1 MLIKKNLVFF
11 LPNFSKGGAANSI
24 IKLCEKLDKKK
35 YNIYIISIGKNYY
48 KDRVNKFC
56 KKIYELNYQK
66 SIFSFFKIRSIIFK
80 LMEYNK
86 STLFISNINYGN
98 VLSVIFLRNIAN
110 LKILLIERTSIN
122 ELNIYYSFKDYIKK
136 NIIKILMII
145 FYKKA
150 DLIIANSKNVAEI
163 LSNLIKKKVSFIY
176 PPSINKLYKNINPN
190 FKKKTVLTIV
200 TAGRLAIEKNLNII
214 ILSLNYLKFKNFQ
227 LFIFGDGPEKYKL
240 KNLVKI
246 NSLQTKVR
254 FFSYTE
260 NLDKFYLKSD
270 LFINSSHFE
279 GFPNSVVEAINFNL
293 PVICSNSG
301 GGIKDIL
308 LNGKAGTLFDTNNY
322 LDLANK
328 INLFKK
334 DPFLFY
340 RKAKLAK
347 KNIRKFTLRNNL
359 NSYNKIFTALL
370 K

>member
-35 YNIYIISIGKNYY
+35 YDIYIISIGKNFY
-48 KDRVNKFC
+48 KDRVNRFC
-56 KKIYELNYQK
+56 KKIYEINFKK
-66 SIFSFFKIRSIIFK
+66 SIFSFFKIRSIIFQ
-80 LMEYNK
+80 LMKSNK
-86 STLFISNINYGN
+86 STLFISNINYAN

-122 ELNIYYSFKDYIKK
+122 ELDIYYSFKDYIKK
-136 NIIKILMII
+136 KIIKILMIF

-150 DLIIANSKNVAEI
+150 DLIIANSKTVAEI
-163 LSNLIKKKVSFIY
+163 LSNLIKKKVIFIY
-176 PPSINKLYKNINPN
+176 PPSINKVYKNIK
-190 FKKKTVLTIV
+190 FKTKKKTILTIA
-200 TAGRLAIEKNLNII
+200 TAGRLAIEKNLNTV
-214 ILSLNYLKFKNFQ
+214 ILSLNHLNFKKFQ
-227 LFIFGDGPEKYKL
+227 LFIFGDGSEKSKL

-246 NSLQTKVR
+246 NFLHNKVR
-254 FFSYTE
+254 FFPYTD
-260 NLDKFYLKSD
+260 NLNKFYLKSD

-308 LNGKAGTLFDTNNY
+308 LNGKAGTFFDANDY
-322 LDLANK
+322 IDLANK
-328 INLFKK
+328 INFFKK

-340 RKAKLAK
+340 RKSKLAK
-347 KNIRKFTLRNNL
+347 KNIRKFTLSNNL
-359 NSYNKIFTALL
+359 NAYNKIFTTLL

>member
-35 YNIYIISIGKNYY
+35 YDIYIISIGKNYY

-136 NIIKILMII
+136 NIIKILMIF

-163 LSNLIKKKVSFIY
+163 LSNLIEKKVSFIY
-176 PPSINKLYKNINPN
+176 PPSINKLYKNINSN

-214 ILSLNYLKFKNFQ
+214 ILSLNYLNFKNFQ
-227 LFIFGDGPEKYKL
+227 LFIFGDGPEKSKL

-308 LNGKAGTLFDTNNY
+308 LNGKAGTLFDPNNY

-359 NSYNKIFTALL
+359 NSYNKIFTTLL